1 MASALWIGATGL
13 MAASKQMDVIGNNLA
28 NTNTV
33 GFKAGSTLFAAM
45 LSQNLYSGSGNMQV
59 GQGVITAAIPTQ
71 FEQGTM
77 ETTGSVL
84 DLAIDG
90 NGLFV
95 VKDNAGGEYYTRA
108 GSFHIDQYGNL
119 VDNLSNYYVQGY
131 NIYPNSPN
139 PTVETTINF
148 QNVQSE
154 PNATTEIKASA
165 NLMAQQYDPVNP
177 ATFNL
182 PQNVY
187 DTLGGINSLNLQFTQ
202 QPGVGQWE
210 CIPAVTDPKGNVYYS
225 APFTV
230 EFGFDGNLA
239 AINGVPVPPLTPI
252 SINIGA
258 VTFPNGATLNAITW
272 TPDAPGSKL
281 TGYDAPSVVNST
293 SNDGYGSGT
302 LQYLFVGKDGVISG
316 AFTNG
321 QRMDLAQILL
331 ADFPDIYSLQKVGS
345 YFIET
350 MWSGQPIKNA
360 PNTGTMG
367 SIHSNSLEVS
377 NTDVATEFINMIM
390 AQKAYQA
397 NARVITTSDQL
408 LTELMNIKR

>member
-13 MAASKQMDVIGNNLA
+13 MASSKQMDVIGNNLA

-45 LSQNLYSGSGNMQV
+45 LSQNLHSGSGNMQV
-59 GQGVITAAIPTQ
+59 GQGVMTSAIPTQ

-90 NGLFV
+90 NGFFV
-95 VKDNAGGEYYTRA
+95 VKDNAGAEYYTRA
-108 GSFHIDQYGNL
+108 GSFRLDQHGNL
-119 VDNLSNYYVQGY
+119 VDNLNNYYVQGY

-139 PTVETTINF
+139 PNAETTINF

-177 ATFNL
+177 AVFNL
-182 PQNVY
+182 SQNIY
-187 DTLGGINSLNLQFTQ
+187 DTIGGINSLNLQFTQ
-202 QPGVGQWE
+202 IATGQWSCE
-210 CIPAVTDPKGNVYYS
+210 PIVTDPKGGTYYS
-225 APFTV
+225 STFTV
-230 EFGFDGNLA
+230 EFDPDGALA
-239 AINGVPVPPLTPI
+239 SVNGTAIPPLI
-252 SINIGA
+252 SIPINIGA
-258 VTFPNGATLNAITW
+258 VTFPNGGELAPITW
-272 TPDAPGSKL
+272 TPGGVGSKL
-281 TGYDAPSVVNST
+281 TGFDAPSVVNST

-302 LQYLFVGKDGVISG
+302 LQYLFVGKDGMISG

-321 QRMDLAQILL
+321 QRMDLAQVIL

-350 MWSGQPIKNA
+350 MWSGQPIKNS
-360 PNTGTMG
+360 PTTGTMG